1 MVHKK
6 QIFLFDDVIPE
17 ETCNKYINL
26 LDNTQDLYEEKWGKK
41 TNVQCKFLPSPPTGE
56 MDNEIYQIV
65 TRLASKIQECNPSI
79 KIDTDSGYQLRKIHG
94 ETRLHSDGTIP
105 GESHDKPRCLSLI
118 IALNDNYE
126 GGEMYFPNQEFKIR
140 LKRGQAIAFPPYWT
154 HPHGVTTPLND
165 TYRYTI
171 NTWFHEK
178 VQFLEN

>member
-26 LDNTQDLYEEKWGKK
+26 LDNTPDLDEEKWGNN
-41 TNVQCKFLPSPPTGE
+41 TNVQCKYLSSPPTRE
-56 MDNEIYQIV
+56 MDDEIYQIV
-65 TRLASKIQECNPSI
+65 TRISGVIRNSNGSVKIS
-79 KIDTDSGYQLRKIHG
+79 TDSGYQLRKIHG
-94 ETRLHSDGTIP
+94 ETRLHSDGTQP
-105 GESHDKPRCLSLI
+105 GCDEKNPRSMSLI
-118 IALNDNYE
+118 IALNDDYE

-154 HPHGVTTPLND
+154 HPHGVTAPLNG

-171 NTWFHEK
+171 NTWF
-178 VQFLEN
+178 LENNNS